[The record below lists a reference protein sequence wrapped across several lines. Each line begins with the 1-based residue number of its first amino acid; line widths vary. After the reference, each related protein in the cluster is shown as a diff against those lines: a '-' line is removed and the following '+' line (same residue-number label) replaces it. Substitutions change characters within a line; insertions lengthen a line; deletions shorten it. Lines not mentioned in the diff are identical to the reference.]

1 MSSLDSFYLT
11 ISNIGIQDSVLEMFF
26 VLKNTNIKKACLDN
40 EASER
45 LLEEFLN
52 VLKKKINEDTTY
64 KPIEELDDTN
74 VENEYLYFNND
85 NLYEKLSY
93 LLCDL
98 DSENITYA
106 NNIEE
111 NIFGLLFRIKF
122 NDDHILLYQQCYP
135 MSFTKKAIFFSL
147 FSDGATFKE
156 IKQDR
161 INIPY
166 RIDFLINKQFFI
178 ILNSSPLEKEY
189 GYKNII
195 MQKATQIIS
204 AINFVSN
211 IDFIYNNLDSTNAKK
226 LKNADETI
234 IEMLENNFDEVK
246 KFIENHSELKTLK
259 FEGSKINVNSKKD
272 MKLLIKFLSHNYLHS
287 QLTKENFDSSSK
299 KKLKQ

>member
-135 MSFTKKAIFFSL
+135 MSFTKEAIFFSL

-156 IKQDR
+156 IKQD
-161 INIPY
+161 
-166 RIDFLINKQFFI
+166 
-178 ILNSSPLEKEY
+178 
-189 GYKNII
+189 
-195 MQKATQIIS
+195 
-204 AINFVSN
+204 
-211 IDFIYNNLDSTNAKK
+211 
-226 LKNADETI
+226 
-234 IEMLENNFDEVK
+234 
-246 KFIENHSELKTLK
+246 
-259 FEGSKINVNSKKD
+259 
-272 MKLLIKFLSHNYLHS
+272 
-287 QLTKENFDSSSK
+287 
-299 KKLKQ
+299 

>member
-1 MSSLDSFYLT
+1 MSSIESFYST
-11 ISNIGIQDSVLEMFF
+11 ISDINVQNSALEMFF
-26 VLKNTNIKKACLDN
+26 VFKNTSIKKVRLHN
-40 EASER
+40 EASEG
-45 LLEEFLN
+45 LLKEFLN

-74 VENEYLYFNND
+74 IENEYLYFNND

-98 DSENITYA
+98 DREDIIYA
-106 NNIEE
+106 DDIEE
-111 NIFGLLFRIKF
+111 NILGLFFRIKF
-122 NDDHILLYQQCYP
+122 NDDYILLYQQCYP
-135 MSFTKKAIFFSL
+135 MSFTKKDIFFSL

-178 ILNSSPLEKEY
+178 ILNSSPLEKEF
-189 GYKNII
+189 GYKDVI
-195 MQKATQIIS
+195 MQKAKQIIS